1 MAIVRWNPVREM
13 LSVQD
18 ELNRVMGDVFG
29 RRYAEE
35 GTLPWAPPVDI
46 EETTD
51 HYLVRAELPGMKQDD
66 IKITVEDNRL
76 VIRGEKRRE
85 AEQSG
90 TNYHRVE
97 RVYGQFERSF
107 TLTHAVRQDKIEAI
121 YKDGVLEVRIPKAEE
136 ARAREIPVQFG
147 K

>member
-1 MAIVRWNPVREM
+1 MF
-13 LSVQD
+13 SVQD
-18 ELNRVMGDVFG
+18 EMNRMLSDVFG

-46 EETTD
+46 EETPD
-51 HYLVRAELPGMKQDD
+51 HYLVRAELPGMKQED

-76 VIRGEKRRE
+76 VLRGEKRRE
-85 AEQSG
+85 AEESG

-121 YKDGVLEVRIPKAEE
+121 YKDGVLEVQIPKAEE
-136 ARAREIPVQFG
+136 AKAREIPVKFG

>member
-29 RRYAEE
+29 RRYGEE

-51 HYLVRAELPGMKQDD
+51 HYLVRAELPGMKQDE

-76 VIRGEKRRE
+76 VIRGEKRRDE
-85 AEQSG
+85 EETG
-90 TNYHRVE
+90 KNYHRVE
-97 RVYGQFERSF
+97 RVFGQFERAF
-107 TLTHAVRQDKIEAI
+107 TLTHAVRQDRIEAI
-121 YKDGVLEVRIPKAEE
+121 YKDGVLEVQLPKAEE
-136 ARAREIPVQFG
+136 AKAREIPVKFG

>member
-1 MAIVRWNPVREM
+1 MALVRWNPVREM

-18 ELNRVMGDVFG
+18 EMNRMLSDVFG

-46 EETTD
+46 EETSD
-51 HYLVRAELPGMKQDD
+51 HYVVRGELPGLKEED

-76 VIRGEKRRE
+76 VLRGEKRRE
-85 AEQSG
+85 VEQSG
-90 TNYHRVE
+90 TNYHRSE

-136 ARAREIPVQFG
+136 AKAREIPVKFS

>member
-18 ELNRVMGDVFG
+18 EMNRLLSDVFG

-35 GTLPWAPPVDI
+35 GTVPWTPPVDI
-46 EETTD
+46 EETAD
-51 HYLVRAELPGMKQDD
+51 HYLVRAELPGMKQDE

-76 VIRGEKRRE
+76 VVRGEKRRE
-85 AEQSG
+85 EEKSG

-97 RVYGQFERSF
+97 RVFGQFERAF
-107 TLTHAVRQDKIEAI
+107 TLTHAVRQDKIEAM
-121 YKDGVLEVRIPKAEE
+121 YKDGVLEVQLPKAEE
-136 ARAREIPVQFG
+136 AKAREIPVKFG